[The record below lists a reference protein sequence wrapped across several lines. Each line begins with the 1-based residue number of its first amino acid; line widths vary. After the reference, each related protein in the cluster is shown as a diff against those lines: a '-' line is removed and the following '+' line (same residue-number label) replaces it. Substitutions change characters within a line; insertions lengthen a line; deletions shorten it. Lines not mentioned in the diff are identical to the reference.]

1 MRTKSLLA
9 VGRPLPSGMRSSN
22 LWSLIM
28 AIFYDANVNPP
39 RPASGHEYKNTMP
52 WLNDETQ
59 FGCEGCGDLVTL
71 EKAKLRGQPAAIV
84 NSWSKSNADLTAQ
97 AKAFDRMSI
106 FKCAALAAPA
116 HPSKRAILIQIIS
129 ETTRNGTLHI
139 RNEGGSTWH
148 RSQNHSVLGVVL
160 G

>member
-1 MRTKSLLA
+1 
-9 VGRPLPSGMRSSN
+9 
-22 LWSLIM
+22 M

-106 FKCAALAAPA
+106 FKCAALAAP
-116 HPSKRAILIQIIS
+116 LIPQ
-129 ETTRNGTLHI
+129 
-139 RNEGGSTWH
+139 NEQS
-148 RSQNHSVLGVVL
+148 
-160 G
+160 

>member
-22 LWSLIM
+22 LWSLII

-59 FGCEGCGDLVTL
+59 FGCEGCGDL
-71 EKAKLRGQPAAIV
+71 LRLRRRSCGDSQPQS
-84 NSWSKSNADLTAQ
+84 SWSKSNADLTAQ

-106 FKCAALAAPA
+106 FKCAALAAP
-116 HPSKRAILIQIIS
+116 LIPQ
-129 ETTRNGTLHI
+129 
-139 RNEGGSTWH
+139 NEQS
-148 RSQNHSVLGVVL
+148 
-160 G
+160 

>member
-1 MRTKSLLA
+1 MAHMRAKSLLA
-9 VGRPLPSGMRSSN
+9 VGRLLPSGMRSSN

-39 RPASGHEYKNTMP
+39 RSASRHEYKNTMP

-71 EKAKLRGQPAAIV
+71 EKAKLREQPAAIV
-84 NSWSKSNADLTAQ
+84 NADLTAQ

-106 FKCAALAAPA
+106 FKCAALAAP
-116 HPSKRAILIQIIS
+116 LIPQ
-129 ETTRNGTLHI
+129 
-139 RNEGGSTWH
+139 NEQS
-148 RSQNHSVLGVVL
+148 
-160 G
+160 